1 MIMIDSEPAKSA
13 EVLWEM
19 KKELDHQK
27 EQNNEQ
33 DRKNSV

>member
-1 MIMIDSEPAKSA
+1 MVEPEPAKSA

-19 KKELDHQK
+19 RKKLDRQK

-33 DRKNSV
+33 DRKRST